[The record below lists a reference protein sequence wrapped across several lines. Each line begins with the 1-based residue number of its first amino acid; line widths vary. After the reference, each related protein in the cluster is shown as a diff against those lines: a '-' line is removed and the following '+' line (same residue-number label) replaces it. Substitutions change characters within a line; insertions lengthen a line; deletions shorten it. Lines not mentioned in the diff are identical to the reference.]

1 MTRIRKAVFP
11 VAGLGTRFLPATKA
25 IPKELATVVD
35 RPVLQY
41 AVEEAKAAGIEQ
53 FIFVSSAGKGAI
65 ENHFDRSLELE
76 ATLEKKKKHDLLK
89 AVRDCAI
96 PDGGMTM
103 VRQHAP
109 LGLGHA
115 VWCARHAIG
124 DEDFAVLL
132 PDEVLRSTPG
142 CLADMIDAHEKHG
155 GAIIATMPVP
165 MEEIRKYGVLDPVD
179 GVGNVGPMVPA
190 KGFVEKP
197 EPEAAP
203 SNLSLIGRYVLP
215 GSIFAE
221 LEKGERGAGGE
232 IQLTDAIDKLVG
244 HVPVHGFRFEGERH
258 DCGSMAGF
266 VKANIAIALER
277 DGLGEEIE
285 AFIRARLG
293 IGEPGR
299 KRA

>member
-65 ENHFDRSLELE
+65 ENHFDRDLELE
-76 ATLEKKKKHDLLK
+76 AKLEKKNKLDLLQ
-89 AVRDCAI
+89 AVRDAAI
-96 PDGGMTM
+96 PDGSMTM

-109 LGLGHA
+109 HGLGHA
-115 VWCARHAIG
+115 VWCARHAVG
-124 DEDFAVLL
+124 DEPFAVLL
-132 PDEVLRSTPG
+132 PDELLISTPG
-142 CLADMIDAHEKHG
+142 CLAEMIAAHEQHG
-155 GAIIATMPVP
+155 GAIVATTPVP
-165 MEEIRKYGVLDPVD
+165 MDQVKKYGVIDPD
-179 GVGNVGPMVPA
+179 GAEREGRLTPA

-197 EPEAAP
+197 DPEVAP

-215 GSIFAE
+215 ASIFAE
-221 LEKGERGAGGE
+221 LDKGERGAGDE

-244 HVPVHGFRFEGERH
+244 HEPVHGFRYEGERH
-258 DCGSMAGF
+258 DCGSMSGF
-266 VKANIAIALER
+266 VKANIALALDR
-277 DGLGEEIE
+277 DGLSAEIE
-285 AFIRARLG
+285 DFIRARLG
-293 IGEPGR
+293 LDQEQR
-299 KRA
+299 KVG

>member
-65 ENHFDRSLELE
+65 ENHFDRNLELE
-76 ATLEKKKKHDLLK
+76 ATLERKKKFDLLK
-89 AVRDCAI
+89 AVQDAAI
-96 PDGGMTM
+96 PDGSMTM

-115 VWCARHAIG
+115 VWCARHAVG
-124 DEDFAVLL
+124 NEDFAVLL
-132 PDEVLRSTPG
+132 PDEVLRSSPG
-142 CLADMIDAHEKHG
+142 CLTEMIDAHEKHG
-155 GAIIATMPVP
+155 GAIVATMPVP
-165 MEEIRKYGVLDPVD
+165 LAEVKKYGVLDPVE
-179 GVGNVGPMVPA
+179 GVDSLGKLVPA

-197 EPEAAP
+197 DPTVAP

-215 GSIFAE
+215 AAIFAE
-221 LEKGERGAGGE
+221 LDKGERGAGDE

-244 HVPVHGFRFEGERH
+244 REPVHGFKFEGERH

-277 DGLGEEIE
+277 DDVGAELE
-285 AFIRARLG
+285 AYLRDRLSMNQAD
-293 IGEPGR
+293 R

>member
-1 MTRIRKAVFP
+1 MTRVRKAVFP

-41 AVEEAKAAGIEQ
+41 AVEEAREAGIEQ
-53 FIFVSSAGKGAI
+53 FIFVSSLGKGAI
-65 ENHFDRSLELE
+65 ENHFDRNLELE
-76 ATLEKKKKHDLLK
+76 AALERKNKLDLLQ
-89 AVRDCAI
+89 AVRDAAI
-96 PDGGMTM
+96 PDGSLTM

-115 VWCARHAIG
+115 VWCARHAVG

-132 PDEVLRSTPG
+132 PDEVLRSKPG
-142 CLADMIDAHEKHG
+142 CLAEMIEAHEELG
-155 GAIIATMPVP
+155 GAVIATMEVP
-165 MEEIRKYGVLDPVD
+165 REKVKSYGVLDPKGASD
-179 GVGNVGPMVPA
+179 GKMIAA

-197 EPEAAP
+197 DPEDAP

-215 GSIFAE
+215 ASIFAE
-221 LEKGERGAGGE
+221 LDKGERGAGGE

-244 HVPVHGFRFEGERH
+244 REPVHGFRFDGERH

-266 VKANIAIALER
+266 VKANIALALER
-277 DGLGEEIE
+277 EGLGAEIAAYLRE
-285 AFIRARLG
+285 RL
-293 IGEPGR
+293 ER
-299 KRA
+299 MA